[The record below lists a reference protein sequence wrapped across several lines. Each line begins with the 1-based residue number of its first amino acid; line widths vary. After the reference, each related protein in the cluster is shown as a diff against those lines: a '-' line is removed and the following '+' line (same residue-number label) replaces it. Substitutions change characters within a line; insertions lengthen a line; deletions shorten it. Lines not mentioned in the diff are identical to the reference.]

1 RTDGNLFPMPLNPP
15 PYLLD
20 AISER
25 EIAARQ
31 RACRI
36 CVSLRGRKGAFAM
49 LSRILVIDDAA
60 SVHGLVRARLAEEPY
75 DIRCANNAESGETVI
90 REFAPDL
97 ILLDI
102 DMPGENGLEF
112 CKRLKDN
119 PATARIP
126 VIFLTAADA
135 TEQKVAGLELG
146 AVDYVTKPFEPAE
159 LKARVR
165 ASLRTKRLIDT
176 LSRKRVSDF
185 MREAVAEAR

>member
-1 RTDGNLFPMPLNPP
+1 
-15 PYLLD
+15 
-20 AISER
+20 
-25 EIAARQ
+25 
-31 RACRI
+31 
-36 CVSLRGRKGAFAM
+36 M
-49 LSRILVIDDAA
+49 LHKILIIDDAA
-60 SVHGLVRARLAEEPY
+60 SVHGLIRARLSDEPY
-75 DIRCANNAESGETVI
+75 EFRSAYGAEAGETII
-90 REFAPDL
+90 REFVPDL

-112 CKRLKDN
+112 CRRLKEN

-135 TEQKVAGLELG
+135 LEQKIEGLELG

-165 ASLRTKRLIDT
+165 ASLRTKRLIDS

-185 MREAVAEAR
+185 MREAVAEARAAAA

>member
-1 RTDGNLFPMPLNPP
+1 
-15 PYLLD
+15 
-20 AISER
+20 
-25 EIAARQ
+25 
-31 RACRI
+31 
-36 CVSLRGRKGAFAM
+36 M
-49 LSRILVIDDAA
+49 LQKILVIDDAA
-60 SVHGLVRARLAEEPY
+60 SVHALVRARLAEDPY
-75 DIRCANNAESGETVI
+75 DIRCANNAESGETMV
-90 REFAPDL
+90 REFSPDL

-126 VIFLTAADA
+126 VIFLTASDA
-135 TEQKVAGLELG
+135 TEQMVAGLELG

-165 ASLRTKRLIDT
+165 ASLRTKRLIDS

-185 MREAVAEAR
+185 LREAVEEARAAA

>member
-1 RTDGNLFPMPLNPP
+1 
-15 PYLLD
+15 
-20 AISER
+20 
-25 EIAARQ
+25 
-31 RACRI
+31 
-36 CVSLRGRKGAFAM
+36 M
-49 LSRILVIDDAA
+49 LQRILVIDDAA
-60 SVHGLVRARLAEEPY
+60 SVHGLIRARLAEEPY
-75 DIRCANNAESGETVI
+75 DIRCANNAEAGETMV
-90 REFAPDL
+90 REFSPDL

-126 VIFLTAADA
+126 VIFLTASDA

-176 LSRKRVSDF
+176 LARKRVSDF
-185 MREAVAEAR
+185 LREAVAEARAA

>member
-1 RTDGNLFPMPLNPP
+1 
-15 PYLLD
+15 
-20 AISER
+20 
-25 EIAARQ
+25 
-31 RACRI
+31 
-36 CVSLRGRKGAFAM
+36 M
-49 LSRILVIDDAA
+49 LHRILVIDDAT
-60 SVHGLVRARLAEEPY
+60 SVHGLIRARLADEPY
-75 DIRCANNAESGETVI
+75 DIRCACGAESGETMV

-112 CKRLKDN
+112 CKRLKEN

-135 TEQKVAGLELG
+135 TEQKVAALDLG

-176 LSRKRVSDF
+176 LSRRRVSDF
-185 MREAVAEAR
+185 LRDAVAEARAAA

>member
-1 RTDGNLFPMPLNPP
+1 VPHCV
-15 PYLLD
+15 LL
-20 AISER
+20 
-25 EIAARQ
+25 
-31 RACRI
+31 
-36 CVSLRGRKGAFAM
+36 LRGRKERLPCFRESWSSTTPPRCTAWSAPGWRK
-49 LSRILVIDDAA
+49 SRTTSAA
-60 SVHGLVRARLAEEPY
+60 PQRRG
-75 DIRCANNAESGETVI
+75 GETVI

-126 VIFLTAADA
+126 VIFLTASRRDRA
-135 TEQKVAGLELG
+135 EGSPGLELG

-176 LSRKRVSDF
+176 PVAQARQRCSCAKRSKT
-185 MREAVAEAR
+185 ARAAA

>member
-1 RTDGNLFPMPLNPP
+1 
-15 PYLLD
+15 
-20 AISER
+20 
-25 EIAARQ
+25 
-31 RACRI
+31 
-36 CVSLRGRKGAFAM
+36 M
-49 LSRILVIDDAA
+49 LHKILVIDDAA
-60 SVHGLVRARLAEEPY
+60 AVHALVRARLSDEPY
-75 DIRCANNAESGETVI
+75 EIQCAFGAEAGETMI
-90 REFAPDL
+90 RQHTPDL

-112 CKRLKDN
+112 CKRLKEN

-176 LSRKRVSDF
+176 LARKRVSDF
-185 MREAVAEAR
+185 LREAVQEARAAA

>member
-1 RTDGNLFPMPLNPP
+1 
-15 PYLLD
+15 
-20 AISER
+20 
-25 EIAARQ
+25 
-31 RACRI
+31 
-36 CVSLRGRKGAFAM
+36 M
-49 LSRILVIDDAA
+49 LHTILVIDDAA
-60 SVHGLVRARLAEEPY
+60 SVHALVRARLSDEPY
-75 DIRCANNAESGETVI
+75 DLRFAFGAEAGETMI
-90 REFAPDL
+90 RERAPDL

-112 CKRLKDN
+112 CQRLKAN

-135 TEQKVAGLELG
+135 TEQKVAALDLG

-176 LSRKRVSDF
+176 LSRRRVSDF
-185 MREAVAEAR
+185 LRDAVEQARAAA

>member
-1 RTDGNLFPMPLNPP
+1 
-15 PYLLD
+15 
-20 AISER
+20 
-25 EIAARQ
+25 
-31 RACRI
+31 
-36 CVSLRGRKGAFAM
+36 M
-49 LSRILVIDDAA
+49 LHKILVIDDAA
-60 SVHGLVRARLAEEPY
+60 SVHGLIRVRLAEEPY
-75 DIRCANNAESGETVI
+75 DIRCAFGAEAGETMI
-90 REFAPDL
+90 RELTPDL

-112 CKRLKDN
+112 CKRLKEN

-126 VIFLTAADA
+126 VIFLTADD
-135 TEQKVAGLELG
+135 TIEQKVAGLEMG

-185 MREAVAEAR
+185 MHEALAEARTQKPLAA